1 MAFILNY
8 ILGGIL
14 TMIFFEWARN
24 KYTPSIKTT
33 HLDRIIG
40 IALFPLMILMFI
52 IGYIYFIMKFRK

>member
-1 MAFILNY
+1 MTFILNY
-8 ILGGIL
+8 ILGGIV
-14 TMIFFEWARN
+14 TMIFFEWARD

-40 IALFPLMILMFI
+40 IVFFPLMILIFI